1 MPIYALGD
9 LVPDIH
15 PDAYIHPDAV
25 VIGNVTIGAHSS
37 VWPCAVLR
45 GDGGAIVIGQRS
57 SIQDGSVIHTT
68 EESPTIV
75 GDDCTIGHIVHL
87 EGCTVENGAL
97 VGNASVV
104 LHRVVVS
111 TGSIVAANSV
121 VLNDTFV
128 PPGAIAVG
136 APAVIKE
143 GRARPELIADSA
155 QTYVVKA
162 KVFRDGLRRIDEPA

>member
-1 MPIYALGD
+1 VPIYALGES
-9 LVPDIH
+9 VPNIH

-25 VIGNVTIGAHSS
+25 IIGDVTIGAQSS

-45 GDGGAIVIGQRS
+45 GDDGSIIVGERT
-57 SIQDGSVIHTT
+57 SIQDGCVIHTT
-68 EESPTIV
+68 AHDFTRI
-75 GDDCTIGHIVHL
+75 GNDCTIGHIVHL
-87 EGCTVENGAL
+87 EGCTIHDGAL

-121 VLNDTFV
+121 LLNDSFV

-136 APAVIKE
+136 APAVMKE
-143 GRARPELIADSA
+143 GRAKPELIAMSA
-155 QTYVVKA
+155 AIYVEKA
-162 KVFRDGLRRIDEPA
+162 KVFRSQLRRIDP

>member
-9 LVPDIH
+9 SVPNIH

-25 VIGNVTIGAHSS
+25 IIGNVTIGAHSS

-45 GDGGAIVIGQRS
+45 GDDGAIIVGERS
-57 SIQDGSVIHTT
+57 SIQDGCVIHTT
-68 EESPTIV
+68 AHDSTRI
-75 GDDCTIGHIVHL
+75 GSDCTIGHIVHL
-87 EGCTVENGAL
+87 EGCTIQDGAL

-121 VLNDTFV
+121 LLNDSFV
-128 PPGAIAVG
+128 PPGAIAAG
-136 APAVIKE
+136 APAVMKE
-143 GRARPELIADSA
+143 GRAKPELIAMSA
-155 QTYVVKA
+155 AIYVEKA
-162 KVFRDGLRRIDEPA
+162 KVFRSQLRRIDT